1 MLCSRCANVCAL
13 GISIS
18 HSAPAPVD
26 PRQKRVSIK
35 DLARRAGV
43 SAPTVSRALHGRGR
57 VSEVT
62 RRRIVHLAQEL
73 GYTPSLVARGLV
85 TQRSYCVGLVVTMF
99 SDPFHSEVAQGV
111 EEEARRHGYSIFLA
125 STSVDAQRELEV
137 VRTFQG
143 RQVDGVIVSSSRV
156 GNRYADLMQETGIPL
171 VLVNTHVDG
180 ENVYSVRHDDY
191 AGGCTLM
198 RHLLDRGYR
207 RIAYV
212 GNERGVRTNLE
223 RQRAWEEMLTG
234 AGLTPEVAAS
244 GPNGRLHGGVAA
256 GESVL
261 AQAYEH
267 WGRPP
272 DAIYSYNDTMAIGVM
287 SVLRRQGLR
296 IPGDVALTGFD
307 DIDVAAFLEPPLTT
321 LRQPRH
327 RMGVEAMQLLLALAN
342 GEISPEQPQQFVME
356 GELIVRGST

>member
-1 MLCSRCANVCAL
+1 MDS
-13 GISIS
+13 
-18 HSAPAPVD
+18 
-26 PRQKRVSIK
+26 RQKRVSIK
-35 DLARRAGV
+35 DLARHAGV
-43 SAPTVSRALHGRGR
+43 SAPTVSRALRGRGR
-57 VSEVT
+57 VSEAT
-62 RRRIVHLAQEL
+62 RRRILHLAHEM

-125 STSVDAQRELEV
+125 STSVDPQREIEV

-156 GNRYADLMQETGIPL
+156 GNRYADLLQETGIPL

-180 ENVYSVRHDDY
+180 ENIYSIRHDDY
-191 AGGCTLM
+191 AGGCALM

-212 GNERGVRTNLE
+212 GNERGARTNLE
-223 RQRAWEEMLTG
+223 RRRAWEDLLVA
-234 AGLTPEVAAS
+234 AGLTPEVTAN
-244 GPNGRLHGGVAA
+244 GPNGRLQGGFAA
-256 GESVL
+256 GEAVL
-261 AQAYEH
+261 SQAFAR
-267 WGRPP
+267 WGASP
-272 DAIYSYNDTMAIGVM
+272 DAIYAYNDTMAIGVM

-327 RMGVEAMQLLLALAN
+327 RMGVQAMQLLLALAN
-342 GEISPEQPQQFVME
+342 HELSPDQPQQYVME